1 VAISARNGFSMIEI
15 FSSVTAA
22 LPTPGHAEITAALT
36 AEPTKVEHDRIARGV
51 TALTAIEYRPP
62 ETAAAPRSALRL
74 AAWNAERL
82 KYGAASAGLLR
93 SLDCDVVLLS
103 ESDIGM
109 ARSGNRHTT
118 ADLAAALDMG
128 YAYGVEFVELGLGDD
143 REQVWHKG
151 ERNRAGL
158 HGNAILTRFPL
169 RDLALIRLDTG
180 GRWFKD
186 QVNGGRTGAQRRL
199 GGRMA
204 IAGRITADGG
214 DLVVVSV
221 HLESDSDA
229 SDRAQQ
235 MGRLLHAINGCYGN
249 ARMVIGGDCNTV
261 GLPEVDPARPEDA
274 RAWFHRCDAYEP
286 LFGVMQKGRFGWRTA
301 NDMAPTQ
308 RMRPDGRPLPPFRR
322 IDWLFTRGIT
332 ASAPRTVAAVDD
344 KGSAI
349 SDHDLVVAELA
360 IG

>member
-1 VAISARNGFSMIEI
+1 VSAAAPNRFGMIEI

-22 LPTPGHAEITAALT
+22 LPPPGHAEITAALT
-36 AEPTKVEHDRIARGV
+36 AEPTKLEHDRIARGV

-62 ETAAAPRSALRL
+62 ETSVAPRSALRL

-82 KYGAASAGLLR
+82 KYGEASAALLR
-93 SLDCDVVLLS
+93 ELDCDVVLLS
-103 ESDIGM
+103 ETDIGM

-151 ERNRAGL
+151 ERNHAGL
-158 HGNAILTRFPL
+158 HGNAILSRFPL

-186 QVNGGRTGAQRRL
+186 QANGSKAGTQRRL

-204 IAGRITADGG
+204 IAGRIAAGDG
-214 DLVVVSV
+214 DLVLVSL
-221 HLESDSDA
+221 HLERDSDA
-229 SDRAQQ
+229 DDRARQ
-235 MGRLLHAINGCYGN
+235 MARLLHAINGCYGN
-249 ARMVIGGDCNTV
+249 ARMVIGGPCNTV
-261 GLPEVDPARPEDA
+261 ALPEDDEAHPQDA

-286 LFGVMQKGRFGWRTA
+286 LFGAMQKGRFGWRTA
-301 NDMAPTQ
+301 NDMAATQ

-322 IDWLFTRGIT
+322 IDWLFTRGLT
-332 ASAPRTVAAVDD
+332 ASAPRTVAAVDA

-349 SDHDLVVAELA
+349 SDHDILA
-360 IG
+360 VDLAVG